1 LSASDNPFFVKL
13 GIKPAIIQPM
23 RTYLDCY
30 PCFLRQAIEAA
41 RMSGAT
47 STQEKAVVQQ
57 TLGLLSQLPEGV
69 TPPAIG
75 AQVHHVVRAVTGND
89 DPYREVKQT
98 ATAGALAMLP
108 ALHKLLDS
116 SEDKLETAIR
126 LSIAGNIIDFG
137 PNQDYDLWEVVIR
150 VLSQDFAINDL
161 PQLRQ
166 RLETASSILFLGDNA
181 GETVFDRF
189 LIETLPL
196 PVTYVV
202 RGGPVIND
210 ATYEDAVTA
219 GIDHVANIIDNGTR
233 IPGTI
238 VSECSSTFQAHFNTA
253 DIILAKGMGNYET
266 LSTTSRPV
274 FFLLQ
279 VKCPV
284 IARDIG
290 APYKSIVIKH
300 AAEIK
305 N

>member
-1 LSASDNPFFVKL
+1 M
-13 GIKPAIIQPM
+13 Q
-23 RTYLDCY
+23 TYLDCY
-30 PCFLRQAIEAA
+30 PCFLRQAIEAE

-47 STQEKAVVQQ
+47 PSQEKSVVQQ
-57 TLGLLSQLPEGV
+57 TLRLLSHMPEGA

-89 DPYREVKQT
+89 DPYQALKQA
-98 ATAGALAMLP
+98 ATANALAMLP
-108 ALHKLLDS
+108 ALRALVDS

-137 PNQDYDLWEVVIR
+137 PNQDYDLWEVVNR

-161 PQLRQ
+161 PLLRQ
-166 RLETASSILFLGDNA
+166 QMEAAESILFLGDNA
-181 GETVFDRF
+181 GETVFDRI
-189 LIETLPL
+189 LIEALPL

-210 ATYEDAVTA
+210 ATYEDAISA
-219 GIDHVANIIDNGTR
+219 GIDRVADLIDNGTR

-238 VSECSSTFQAHFNTA
+238 VSECSSTFQTHFNAA
-253 DIILAKGMGNYET
+253 DLILAKGMGNYET
-266 LSTTSRPV
+266 LSTTPRPV

-290 APYKSIVIKH
+290 APYGSIVIKH
-300 AAEIK
+300 AAAETK

>member
-1 LSASDNPFFVKL
+1 M
-13 GIKPAIIQPM
+13 Q
-23 RTYLDCY
+23 TYLDCY

-47 STQEKAVVQQ
+47 PSQEKSVVQQ
-57 TLGLLSQLPEGV
+57 TLSLLSHMPEGA

-75 AQVHHVVRAVTGND
+75 AQVHRVVREVTGRD
-89 DPYREVKQT
+89 DPYQKVKQA

-108 ALHKLLDS
+108 ALHTLIDS

-137 PNQDYDLWEVVIR
+137 PNPDYDLWEVVNR

-161 PQLRQ
+161 PLLRVQL
-166 RLETASSILFLGDNA
+166 EAAESILFLGDNA
-181 GETVFDRF
+181 GETVFDRI
-189 LIETLPL
+189 LIEALPR

-210 ATYEDAVTA
+210 ATYQDAVSA
-219 GIDHVANIIDNGTR
+219 GIEKVGDIIDNGTR

-238 VSECSSTFQAHFNTA
+238 VSECSSTFQAHFNAA
-253 DIILAKGMGNYET
+253 DLILAKGMGNYET
-266 LSTTSRPV
+266 LSATPRPV

-284 IARDIG
+284 IATDIG
-290 APYKSIVIKH
+290 ALPGSTVVKRGLGI
-300 AAEIK
+300 
-305 N
+305 

>member
-1 LSASDNPFFVKL
+1 M
-13 GIKPAIIQPM
+13 Q
-23 RTYLDCY
+23 TYLDCY
-30 PCFLRQAIEAA
+30 PCVLRQAIEAA

-47 STQEKAVVQQ
+47 PSQEKSVVQQ
-57 TLGLLSQLPEGV
+57 TLSLLSHQPEGA

-75 AQVHHVVRAVTGND
+75 AQVHRVVREVTGND
-89 DPYREVKQT
+89 DPYQEVKRA

-108 ALHKLLDS
+108 ALNALVNS
-116 SEDKLETAIR
+116 SEDKLETAFR

-137 PNQDYDLWEVVIR
+137 PNPDYDLWEVVNR

-161 PQLRQ
+161 PLLSKH
-166 RLETASSILFLGDNA
+166 LEAAEFILFLGDNA
-181 GETVFDRF
+181 GETVFDRI
-189 LIETLPL
+189 LIEALPV

-210 ATYEDAVTA
+210 STYEDAISA
-219 GIDHVANIIDNGTR
+219 GIDRIAELIDNGTR

-238 VSECSSTFQAHFNTA
+238 YSECNSDFKAYFDAA
-253 DIILAKGMGNYET
+253 DLILAKGMGNYET
-266 LSTTSRPV
+266 LSTTPGNV

-290 APYKSIVIKH
+290 ALPGSIVVKRGLGI
-300 AAEIK
+300 
-305 N
+305 

>member
-1 LSASDNPFFVKL
+1 M
-13 GIKPAIIQPM
+13 Q
-23 RTYLDCY
+23 TYLDCY
-30 PCFLRQAIEAA
+30 PCVLRQAIEAA

-47 STQEKAVVQQ
+47 PSQEKEVVQQ
-57 TLGLLSQLPEGV
+57 TLSLLSHLPKGA

-75 AQVHHVVRAVTGND
+75 AQVHRVVRAVTGND
-89 DPYREVKQT
+89 DPYQAVKHA

-108 ALHKLLDS
+108 AILALLAS
-116 SEDKLETAIR
+116 SEDKLETAFR

-137 PNQDYDLWEVVIR
+137 PNPDYDLWEVVNR

-161 PQLRQ
+161 PLLRKQL
-166 RLETASSILFLGDNA
+166 EAAESILFLGDNA
-181 GETVFDRF
+181 GETVFDRI

-210 ATYEDAVTA
+210 ATCEDAIAA
-219 GIDHVANIIDNGTR
+219 GIDRVANIIDNGTR

-238 VSECSSTFQAHFNTA
+238 LSECSSAFQSHFNAA
-253 DIILAKGMGNYET
+253 DLILAKGMGNYET
-266 LSTTSRPV
+266 LSTTPRPV

-284 IARDIG
+284 IAVDIG
-290 APYKSIVIKH
+290 APHGSIVIKH
-300 AAEIK
+300 AAVVL
-305 N
+305 